1 MFNVYKTENRYE
13 YGGPSKI
20 DVTEKRAPTDE
31 SVRLLNEMQ
40 QKAFDNVI
48 SCVQLNNNDLKDV
61 TWWIYYDP
69 YTFSEKARVRF
80 MLNGRVFDK
89 EMCLP
94 RPYNKAEDIPKLIMN
109 KVLEYIAIEVTTEL
123 FRNNTNLKQLR
134 EIYKR

>member
-1 MFNVYKTENRYE
+1 MFDTYKIDNSHYS
-13 YGGPSKI
+13 PSKI

-40 QKAFDNVI
+40 QKAFDNVV

-61 TWWIYYDP
+61 TWWIYHDP

-89 EMCLP
+89 EMRLP
-94 RPYNKAEDIPKLIMN
+94 CPYNEAEEIPKLIMN
-109 KVLEYIAIEVTTEL
+109 KVLEHIAIEVTTEL
-123 FRNNTNLKQLR
+123 FRDNTNLKQFR

>member
-1 MFNVYKTENRYE
+1 MFNTYKIDNSHYS
-13 YGGPSKI
+13 PSKI
-20 DVTEKRAPTDE
+20 DGTERRAPTDE

-40 QKAFDNVI
+40 QKAFDNVV
-48 SCVQLNNNDLKDV
+48 SCVQLDNNELKDV

-80 MLNGRVFDK
+80 MLNGHVFDK
-89 EMCLP
+89 EITLP
-94 RPYNKAEDIPKLIMN
+94 CRYTKSEEIPKLIMN

-123 FRNNTNLKQLR
+123 FRDNTNLKQFR